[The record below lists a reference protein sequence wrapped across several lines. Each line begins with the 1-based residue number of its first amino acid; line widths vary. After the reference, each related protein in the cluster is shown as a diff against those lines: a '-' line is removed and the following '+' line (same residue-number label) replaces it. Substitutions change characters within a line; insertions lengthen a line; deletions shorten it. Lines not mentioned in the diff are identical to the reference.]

1 LNYLSIS
8 KSLEKVHSTALI
20 CRRCLSF
27 NPQPQNQ
34 TLDTLNYRNRPIYS
48 PRWFSGRFSPTWRH
62 MSSGTHMPE
71 WAPRARWLSSS
82 FLHLISFS
90 LLPQAPSVWSAP
102 FPVLPLQR
110 HRRSG
115 HFHTGTLLPSPNTGS
130 PTSFFEARQ
139 VRSGGLSSAFR

>member
-1 LNYLSIS
+1 
-8 KSLEKVHSTALI
+8 LEKVHSTSLI

-27 NPQPQNQ
+27 NPQPQNL
-34 TLDTLNYRNRPIYS
+34 TLDTYELSKPSNLP

-71 WAPRARWLSSS
+71 WAPQARWLSYC

-115 HFHTGTLLPSPNTGS
+115 HLHTDTLLPSPNTGS
-130 PTSFFEARQ
+130 PTSFLEARQ